1 MKKLVAITC
10 LCLLGAF
17 AAYGGQDI
25 SRSDCANAKSDA
37 TIDTTVMVGVVG
49 SYLASSRVKLLCFDA
64 GNERIATL

>member
-1 MKKLVAITC
+1 MKKHVAITC

-37 TIDTTVMVGVVG
+37 TIVTTVMVGVVG
-49 SYLASSRVKLLCFDA
+49 SYLASNRAKLLCFDA
-64 GNERIATL
+64 GNESPATQ